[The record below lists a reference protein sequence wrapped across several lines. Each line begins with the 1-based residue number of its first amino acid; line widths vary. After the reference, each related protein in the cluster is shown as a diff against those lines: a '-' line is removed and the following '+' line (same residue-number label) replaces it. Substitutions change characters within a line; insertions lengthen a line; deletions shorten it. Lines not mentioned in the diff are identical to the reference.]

1 MAQFDSKSQEG
12 LQDIFNTMS
21 ENGRLLGANL
31 LAAIRANGPALT
43 NAEIEKAVSKE
54 GQAQGVDYAGFVQI
68 MGLLQSNNKN
78 DKASVDEAFK
88 VFDKDDDGLIQGSEL
103 RHILTSLG
111 EKLQQEEVDEMFK
124 EAGITDNEMMDYAKF
139 TELLFRQQ

>member
-1 MAQFDSKSQEG
+1 
-12 LQDIFNTMS
+12 
-21 ENGRLLGANL
+21 
-31 LAAIRANGPALT
+31 
-43 NAEIEKAVSKE
+43 
-54 GQAQGVDYAGFVQI
+54 

-111 EKLQQEEVDEMFK
+111 EKLENEEVDEMYR
-124 EAGITDNEMMDYAKF
+124 EAGITDSDMMDYKKF
-139 TELLFRQQ
+139 TDMLFSQQ